1 MRNLKKYFEEFL
13 LESQIIRRFRS
24 FFNLTFF
31 PYLQKTLLAILL
43 LIVVSFFGLKF
54 FKPSILTKINLT
66 ASAYFFRHLH
76 LDNYD
81 FSSIKISGN
90 KRVSD
95 EEIINAISKAKITF
109 SNNVSK
115 NTNETLIQTLA
126 KELKQDLPWIN
137 QINIARTL
145 PNILNITIIEFEP
158 FAIWQNDGQKY
169 VIDKDGNKVRISN
182 DNNEFEHLVILSGNG
197 ANLNLKSLFNIFVV
211 NPEFSTKIYS
221 ATWIG
226 NRRWDIRFD
235 NGLLVKLSA
244 NDLQEAW
251 QNLIK
256 IYNMQGSLT
265 NLQMIDL
272 RIEKKIYLKYSDS
285 EIKEIRDFKL

>member
-1 MRNLKKYFEEFL
+1 MRNLKKYFEDFL

-31 PYLQKTLLAILL
+31 PYLQKISLTIL
-43 LIVVSFFGLKF
+43 LIVVVIFFGLKF
-54 FKPSILTKINLT
+54 FKPTILTKIHL
-66 ASAYFFRHLH
+66 ASSAYFFRHLH

-81 FSSIKISGN
+81 FSAIKISGN
-90 KRVSD
+90 KRVS
-95 EEIINAISKAKITF
+95 EEEVINAVAKAKITF
-109 SNNVSK
+109 DKNVVK
-115 NTNETLIQTLA
+115 NTNQTLIQTLA
-126 KELKQDLPWIN
+126 KELKEDLPWIN
-137 QINIARTL
+137 QINITRTL
-145 PNILNITIIEFEP
+145 PNILNIAVTEYEP
-158 FAIWQNDGQKY
+158 FAIWQNNGQKY
-169 VIDKDGNKVRISN
+169 VIDKDGNKVKIDN
-182 DNNEFEHLVILSGNG
+182 DNNEFDHLVILSGNG
-197 ANLNLKSLFNIFVV
+197 ANLNVKSLFNIFVI

-226 NRRWDIRFD
+226 NRRWDIRFE

-244 NDLQEAW
+244 NDLQQAW

-256 IYNMQGSLT
+256 IYDMQKSLT

>member
-1 MRNLKKYFEEFL
+1 MRNLKKYYDNFL

-31 PYLQKTLLAILL
+31 PYLQKILL
-43 LIVVSFFGLKF
+43 TILLIIVVIFFGLKF
-54 FKPSILTKINLT
+54 FKPQILHKINVAT
-66 ASAYFFRHLH
+66 SAYFFRHLH

-81 FSSIKISGN
+81 FSAIKVNGN
-90 KRVSD
+90 NRVST
-95 EEIINAISKAKITF
+95 EEVIDAVAKAKISFTK
-109 SNNVSK
+109 NVAK
-115 NTNETLIQTLA
+115 NTNETLIQTLV

-137 QINIARTL
+137 QINITRTL
-145 PNILNITIIEFEP
+145 PNILNVSIVEYEP
-158 FAIWQNDGQKY
+158 FAIWQNNGQKY
-169 VIDKDGNKVRISN
+169 VIDKDGNKIKIDN
-182 DNNEFEHLVILSGNG
+182 DSTEFDHLVILSGNN
-197 ANLNLKSLFNIFVV
+197 ANTNVKSLFNIFVI

-226 NRRWDIRFD
+226 NRRWDIRFE

-244 NDLQEAW
+244 HDLQEAW
-251 QNLIK
+251 QSLIK

>member
-13 LESQIIRRFRS
+13 SESQILRRFRS

-31 PYLQKTLLAILL
+31 PYLQKISLAILL
-43 LIVVSFFGLKF
+43 LIVVIFFGLKL
-54 FKPSILTKINLT
+54 FKPQVLAKIQLAT
-66 ASAYFFRHLH
+66 SAYFFRYLH

-81 FSSIKISGN
+81 FSTIKVSGN
-90 KRVSD
+90 QRVTS
-95 EEIINAISKAKITF
+95 EEIIAAVAKAKITF
-109 SNNVSK
+109 AKNVAK

-137 QINIARTL
+137 QINITRTL
-145 PNILNITIIEFEP
+145 PNSLNIAVTEFEP
-158 FAIWQNDGQKY
+158 FAIWQNNGQKY
-169 VIDKDGNKVRISN
+169 VIDKDGNKVKIDN
-182 DNNEFEHLVILSGNG
+182 DNAEFDHLVILSGNG
-197 ANLNLKSLFNIFVV
+197 ANVNVKSLFNIFVI

-221 ATWIG
+221 ATWVG
-226 NRRWDIRFD
+226 NRRWDIRFE

-244 NDLQEAW
+244 NNLQESW

-256 IYNMQGSLT
+256 IYNMQKSLT
-265 NLQMIDL
+265 NLQVIDL

>member
-13 LESQIIRRFRS
+13 SESQIVRRFRT

-31 PYLQKTLLAILL
+31 PYLQKITLSILL
-43 LIVVSFFGLKF
+43 IIVVGFFGLKF
-54 FKPSILTKINLT
+54 FKPAVLSKINL
-66 ASAYFFRHLH
+66 AVSAYFFHHLH

-81 FSSIKISGN
+81 FSSIEVAGN
-90 KRVSD
+90 KRASTQKVID
-95 EEIINAISKAKITF
+95 EITQIKANFKK
-109 SNNVSK
+109 NVSK
-115 NTNETLIQTLA
+115 NTTETLMQTLA
-126 KELKQDLPWIN
+126 KELKKNLPWIN
-137 QINIARTL
+137 QVIITRTL
-145 PNILNITIIEFEP
+145 PNSLNVAITEYNP
-158 FAIWQNDGQKY
+158 FAVWQNNGQKY
-169 VIDKDGNKVRISN
+169 VIDKDGNRVKIDN
-182 DNNEFEHLVILSGNG
+182 DNNEFNHLVILSGNN
-197 ANLNLKSLFNIFVV
+197 ANLNVKSLFNIFVI

-221 ATWIG
+221 ATWVG
-226 NRRWDIRFD
+226 NRRWDIRFE

-256 IYNMQGSLT
+256 IYNLQGSLT

-285 EIKEIRDFKL
+285 GIKEIRDFKL